1 MHCSPANPSE
11 LFNLQHTSARNDIEH
26 IFGVLKHCFK
36 ILICPPEI
44 GVDLQVR
51 LPPALAA
58 IHNFIRNLNPADLS
72 NFTKVEDIQPGWHL
86 GDLADAPP
94 HHAEKERATNRC
106 DNIANAMW
114 VQCQQYLAVWGDDDD
129 DD

>member
-11 LFNLQHTSARNDIEH
+11 LFNLQHASARNVIER
-26 IFGVLKHCFK
+26 IFGVLKRHFK

-44 GVDLQVR
+44 GMDLQVR

-58 IHNFIRNLNPADLS
+58 IHNFIRDLDPTDLS
-72 NFTKVEDIQPGWHL
+72 DFTEVEDIQPGWHS
-86 GDLADAPP
+86 GDLADALP
-94 HHAEKERATNRC
+94 HRAERERANNRR

-114 VQCQQYLAVWGDDDD
+114 VQYQQYLAAGGDDDSN
-129 DD
+129 